1 MVPTSARLF
10 LYCVANNSVLIC
22 MQIVFANIKRIYL
35 TALIG
40 LTILRTMEKSKELS
54 EDLRKKARFTQA
66 GKIS

>member
-1 MVPTSARLF
+1 
-10 LYCVANNSVLIC
+10 
-22 MQIVFANIKRIYL
+22 MQIVFANIKMIYL

-40 LTILRTMEKSKELS
+40 LTMLRTMEKSKELS